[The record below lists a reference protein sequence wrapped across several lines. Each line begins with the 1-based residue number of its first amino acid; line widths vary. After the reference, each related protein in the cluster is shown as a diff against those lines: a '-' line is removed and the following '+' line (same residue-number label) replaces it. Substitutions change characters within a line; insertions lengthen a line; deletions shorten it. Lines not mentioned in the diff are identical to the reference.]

1 MDNSKNNVFQR
12 YVLIG
17 VFLFT
22 SLFLSYAIAADDY
35 EPDDIYTEA
44 NEIQIEIEIQEHNFH
59 DAGDE
64 DWNKFNIPTNYMT
77 VDILVNNPGSNCD
90 AVIELYDSNGTT
102 RIFTHNETEK
112 GVGEEF
118 RWSFIEGGD
127 YYIRVRQFDSNVFGD
142 QTNYDFSILETVAGF
157 LGFITGMVTSSITGD
172 PISGALI
179 KTDNDVTA
187 GSLPNGA
194 YLILHQPGTFTITGE
209 APGYG
214 VRSYP
219 DVVIVEADTI
229 THNISLIP
237 LNIDSDGDGIDDH
250 EDNCPV
256 IFNPDQK
263 NFDGDGSG
271 DMCDNC
277 PQDRKKTEPGACGC
291 GVADTDTDGDGISD
305 CIDGDNEDESGGVG
319 RGGDCFISTMKE

>member
-44 NEIQIEIEIQEHNFH
+44 NEIQIEFEFQEHNFH

-64 DWNKFNIPTNYMT
+64 DWYKFNIPINYKT

-90 AVIELYDSNGTT
+90 TVIELYDSNGTT

-157 LGFITGMVTSSITGD
+157 LGFITG
-172 PISGALI
+172 
-179 KTDNDVTA
+179 
-187 GSLPNGA
+187 
-194 YLILHQPGTFTITGE
+194 
-209 APGYG
+209 
-214 VRSYP
+214 SYP

-237 LNIDSDGDGIDDH
+237 LNIDSDGDGRDDH

-256 IFNPDQK
+256 IFNPNQK

-277 PQDRKKTEPGACGC
+277 PTDRKKTELGACGC

-319 RGGDCFISTMKE
+319 RGGDCFISIMKE